1 MTDRVFSRQFHGA
14 KGAEAWR
21 VLPEGAYAFFRT
33 DSFVASARFVD
44 AISGLVREGDEPH
57 VDIRGDGV
65 TVLLRAFKDDGFGLV
80 QTDLDLAQAVS
91 AIAREMG
98 LTTDPA
104 AIQSLSIIPGATDR
118 RGIMPFW
125 QRVLGY
131 DRRSDSRDEDLVD
144 PHGRLA
150 PFWFEQMDEL
160 RADGAGT
167 IHLVVWVPWDEA
179 ESRVAAGLAAGGRI
193 VRHVPEELFWTL
205 ADPAGNE
212 VDVATASAPDQAHS
226 SSDSA
231 TAKLMPAHPADV

>member
-1 MTDRVFSRQFHGA
+1 MTDRIFSRQFHGA
-14 KGAEAWR
+14 EGAEAWR

-33 DSFVASARFVD
+33 DSFVASAGFVD

-57 VDIRGDGV
+57 VDIRADGV
-65 TVLLRAFKDDGFGLV
+65 TVLLRAFKDDDYGLV
-80 QTDLDLAQAVS
+80 QTDLDLARAIS
-91 AIAREMG
+91 TIAREIG
-98 LTTDPA
+98 LTADPT

-131 DRRSDSRDEDLVD
+131 DRRPDSPDEDLVD

-167 IHLVVWVPWDEA
+167 IHVVVWVPWDEA
-179 ESRVAAGLAAGGRI
+179 ESRVAADLAAGGRI
-193 VRHVPEELFWTL
+193 VRYNTEELFWTL

-212 VDVATASAPDQAHS
+212 VDVATTSAPDQAE
-226 SSDSA
+226 
-231 TAKLMPAHPADV
+231 